1 MDRRY
6 LLLLLLIAALCF
18 WLAPS
23 LGTAPKAPA
32 PVNHSTSSLFG
43 RPSVSVAF
51 INTVLSA
58 YHSPASGSGQALY
71 DDGVRYGVD
80 PAYALGFFLH
90 ESTFRPRGV
99 ARQPRSRGP
108 RLTSAPSLLG
118 GLVRCDCKKSYAL
131 STATGTSRN
140 GTIYSYYKC
149 VQGTKRGSQCGAAG
163 TCANRKIARPLIE
176 RLVVDALVD
185 KLLTPE
191 RVNAILVALKS
202 RRDGRQASADRRIS
216 ELAKQALR

>member
-58 YHSPASGSGQALY
+58 YLSPAANSGQALY
-71 DDGVRYGVD
+71 DGGVRFGVD
-80 PAYALGFFLH
+80 PAYALAFFLH
-90 ESTFRPRGV
+90 ESVFGTRGV
-99 ARQPRSRGP
+99 ASVTHSLGNIICAGYPSCYGRYRSYETWSAGFLDWYQLITGPLYKGRGLTTLEQIIP
-108 RLTSAPSLLG
+108 VYAPASENNVTAYISAVRSAVSSWRLG
-118 GLVRCDCKKSYAL
+118 HVE
-131 STATGTSRN
+131 
-140 GTIYSYYKC
+140 
-149 VQGTKRGSQCGAAG
+149 VQ
-163 TCANRKIARPLIE
+163 
-176 RLVVDALVD
+176 
-185 KLLTPE
+185 
-191 RVNAILVALKS
+191 
-202 RRDGRQASADRRIS
+202 
-216 ELAKQALR
+216 